1 MWNPYFYWYF
11 RLNLQILIQKK
22 ILVLFVCPVVNN
34 TTKGTKHTKI
44 SSIPE

>member
-22 ILVLFVCPVVNN
+22 NPRALCVSCSKRYN
-34 TTKGTKHTKI
+34 
-44 SSIPE
+44 